1 MTLDLVNTL
10 SDLVSLPS
18 VNPMGRDLSGPEF
31 LEHRVTDYL
40 QALFKR
46 LGLPYERQT
55 VEPQRDNI
63 VARLDG
69 DLPLDQ
75 PGAVIM
81 FEAHQDTVPVD
92 GMTIEPW
99 TPVVDGGRITGRGS
113 CDIKG
118 GMTAMLGAL
127 ARLAEERPSGMPTII
142 MACSVNEE
150 HGFSGAQAICELW
163 KNDHQGVFPRRP
175 DVAIIAEPTELDIV
189 VAHKGV
195 IRWQC
200 RTLGRACHS
209 SQPQRGENA
218 IFTMRHVLAAL
229 ETFQKDVAPS
239 LGQHRLCEHPTLSV
253 GMVRGGISV
262 NTVPDEC
269 VIDIDRRLLP
279 GEDPEAARQRVIE
292 YIANHAGLPAEK
304 IVHDPPYIAAPGLA
318 DEGNDAVAEKLRG
331 AANEV
336 TGSAQIVGVPFGTDA
351 AAFAAAG
358 VPSVVFGPGCI
369 DQAHTADEWLDL
381 EQLERASEILYR
393 FASGGLL

>member
-1 MTLDLVNTL
+1 MTLDLVTTL

-40 QALFKR
+40 QALFEK

-69 DLPLDQ
+69 NLPLDQ

-99 TPVVDGGRITGRGS
+99 TPVVDAGRITGRGS

-127 ARLAEERPSGMPTII
+127 ARLAAERPAGMPTII

-150 HGFSGAQAICELW
+150 HGYSGAKAICELW
-163 KNDHQGVFPRRP
+163 KDGHQGVFPRRP
-175 DVAIIAEPTELDIV
+175 DVAIIAEPTELDVV

-195 IRWQC
+195 VRWQC

-218 IFTMRHVLAAL
+218 IFTMRRVLAVL

-239 LGQHRLCEHPTLSV
+239 LGHHRLCEHPTLSV
-253 GMVRGGISV
+253 GMIRGGISV

-269 VIDIDRRLLP
+269 VIDVDRRLLP
-279 GEDPEAARQRVIE
+279 GEQPEEARQHVIE
-292 YIANHAGLPAEK
+292 YIAAHSGVPAEK

-318 DEGNDAVAEKLRG
+318 DEGNDAVAEKLC
-331 AANEV
+331 AAAREV
-336 TGSAQIVGVPFGTDA
+336 TGNGEIVGVPFGTDA

-358 VPSVVFGPGCI
+358 VRSVVFGPGCI

-381 EQLERASEILYR
+381 EQLSRASEILYR
-393 FASGGLL
+393 FGRSGL